1 MKILDAEL
9 IASAPRFD
17 KLPPSGLPEIAF
29 LGRSNVGKSSLL
41 NALARRK
48 KLARTSSTPGKT
60 RELVLFKLRTDRG
73 EIALVDLPGYGW
85 AKVSRKEREGWQRL
99 AEGYLA
105 NREELRLAIVLQDV
119 RRNWSED
126 ESLLLQWLEEQGVPG
141 RVVLTKTDKLKL
153 MKRKEA
159 VKRLRKEIG
168 DDFGKPIS
176 TSSSKGEG
184 LDVVWRTCF
193 EHAYPER
200 FEDPTEQSGEAAAEE
215 DLPPNA

>member
-9 IASAPRFD
+9 IASAPRVE
-17 KLPPSGLPEIAF
+17 KLPESGLPEVAF

-60 RELVLFKLRTDRG
+60 RELVLFRIRTDRG
-73 EIALVDLPGYGW
+73 EIGLVDLPGYGW
-85 AKVSRKEREGWQRL
+85 AKVSRQERKSWQRL

-105 NREELRLAIVLQDV
+105 QRESLCLAMLLQDV
-119 RRNWSED
+119 RRTWSED
-126 ESLLLQWLEEQGVPG
+126 EELLLQWLAERDVPG
-141 RVVLTKTDKLKL
+141 RVVLTKTDKLKQ

-159 VKRLRKEIG
+159 VKKLRTQIG
-168 DDFGKPIS
+168 EGWGKPIA
-176 TSSSKGEG
+176 TSSQKGDG

-193 EHAYPER
+193 EFAYSER
-200 FEDPTEQSGEAAAEE
+200 FADPNDES
-215 DLPPNA
+215 PPA